1 MINIMSLQFFDC
13 ISHIPH
19 RICHLA
25 KGELLFERSDPVTRV
40 FRVVEGEV
48 RLVRRQLDG
57 AEYIL
62 QRATPGSLLA
72 EASLMTDDYHCAAVA
87 AEVSVVDVWSAD
99 RIRAQISTDIDT
111 AQAYTA
117 LLASEMRHAR
127 LRTEML
133 SLRKVTD
140 RLDTWLVWNG
150 EEMTGKGSWYRI
162 AQEINVSPEAL
173 YRELARRR

>member
-1 MINIMSLQFFDC
+1 MIIIMSARFIDC

-19 RICHLA
+19 RVCCLVG
-25 KGELLFERSDPVTRV
+25 GELVFERSDPVTSV
-40 FRVVEGEV
+40 YVVEQGEV

-72 EASLMTDDYHCAAVA
+72 EASLMTDGYHCAAVA
-87 AEVSVVDVWSAD
+87 AEASEVAVWPAN
-99 RIRAQISTDIDT
+99 RIRAQIRTDIKT

-117 LLASEMRHAR
+117 LLATEVRHAR
-127 LRTEML
+127 QRAEIL
-133 SLRKVTD
+133 SLRKVAD
-140 RLDTWLVWNG
+140 RLDAWLVWNG
-150 EEMTGKGSWYRI
+150 EKMTGKGNWHRV
-162 AQEINVSPEAL
+162 AQEINITPEAL